1 MGIARA
7 SHQARHTRPSSALA
21 FDTAGVV
28 PTRPSAANLYPRP
41 AHDLAP
47 LRLALEGIAPEHVA
61 CMSPTSTIPGIEL
74 DARDQARLRL
84 RGRWTL
90 EHAALIG
97 ETLRTA
103 PEQVRTIDATA
114 VDRLD
119 SVGVLQLLRYAR
131 RNDMD
136 FDAFDF
142 RDDHHALVAAI
153 EDVADDRPKKK
164 REYGFAAALGRLGFA
179 VQDNWQEV
187 IALVSFLG
195 ENLAKLL
202 RMFKEP
208 RRFRLTATVHHM
220 EQVGLDAVPLVVLL
234 SFLVGAVIAFLGAN
248 ILADFGATIY
258 VVELVGI
265 AFLREFGVLLTAIL
279 LAGRT
284 ASAFTAQ
291 IGAMVSRE
299 EVDAIRTLGL
309 DPVDLLVIPRLLA
322 LLVTLP
328 LLSFIADISGLLGG
342 MSVAA
347 FNLDIPPQAFL
358 SRLHDTIKLRH
369 FLVGMAKAPV
379 FAIVIGLIGCLEGLQ
394 VKGTAQSVG
403 ERTTSSVVQTISLVI
418 VLDALAAIWFM
429 NMGW

>member
-1 MGIARA
+1 
-7 SHQARHTRPSSALA
+7 
-21 FDTAGVV
+21 
-28 PTRPSAANLYPRP
+28 
-41 AHDLAP
+41 
-47 LRLALEGIAPEHVA
+47 
-61 CMSPTSTIPGIEL
+61 
-74 DARDQARLRL
+74 
-84 RGRWTL
+84 
-90 EHAALIG
+90 
-97 ETLRTA
+97 
-103 PEQVRTIDATA
+103 
-114 VDRLD
+114 
-119 SVGVLQLLRYAR
+119 
-131 RNDMD
+131 
-136 FDAFDF
+136 
-142 RDDHHALVAAI
+142 
-153 EDVADDRPKKK
+153 
-164 REYGFAAALGRLGFA
+164 
-179 VQDNWQEV
+179 
-187 IALVSFLG
+187 
-195 ENLAKLL
+195 
-202 RMFKEP
+202 MFKEP

-418 VLDALAAIWFM
+418 VLDAIAAIWFM